1 MLLPECSLDQ
11 VLARV
16 EQMRL
21 AIAAV
26 STGESGSGVTVSASF
41 GVAAAANSG
50 YELRQLMTDAD
61 DALYEAK
68 REGRNRISLSANRG
82 AQLSLV

>member
-1 MLLPECSLDQ
+1 
-11 VLARV
+11 V
-16 EQMRL
+16 
-21 AIAAV
+21 
-26 STGESGSGVTVSASF
+26 AS
-41 GVAAAANSG
+41 AAASG

-68 REGRNRISLSANRG
+68 REGRNRVTLSASRG